1 MHMITR
7 DARFRAG
14 APRVRR
20 GFTLVEMLVVMVLL
34 TIVGGSLMGVLA
46 KQQRFYQ
53 GTSDL
58 GDLRSQLR
66 QAEAVMS
73 NDLRGLSSV
82 GADIT
87 TMTDSSIDFWYTV
100 GSSIACSKPTT
111 QLTLPPASLD
121 NKNTLT
127 TWIQPPAAG
136 DSVYVFDEGASA
148 TTSGDD
154 SWKGYSIVSVDSTTG
169 GCPAY
174 TTAPDAAKYSWVIT
188 LDADLSGGTIL
199 AGATVRFVRP
209 AHYSLYQS
217 TGDNLWYLGYTC
229 PSCSTGATILPIAG
243 PFKPYA
249 PASTP
254 DTSGIRMTYFDST
267 NTATATPASVAR
279 ISVVLRGQTR
289 GYLNITGLKRGVYTD
304 SVRMDIAVRNRS

>member
-1 MHMITR
+1 MHMIT
-7 DARFRAG
+7 DSARFRGG

-34 TIVGGSLMGVLA
+34 TIIGGSLMGVLA

-66 QAEAVMS
+66 QAEAVVS

-87 TMTDSSIDFWYTV
+87 TMTDSSIDFYYTV
-100 GSSIACSKPTT
+100 GSSIACATPTNT
-111 QLTLPPASLD
+111 LTLPPRSLD
-121 NKNTLT
+121 NGNTLT
-127 TWIQPPAAG
+127 TFIQTPAVG
-136 DSVYVFDEGASA
+136 DDVYVFDDAAST

-154 SWKGYSIVSVDSTTG
+154 VWRAYKLTSVDSAQAVCGSYIGANDLT
-169 GCPAY
+169 
-174 TTAPDAAKYSWVIT
+174 KYSLT
-188 LDADLSGGTIL
+188 LSLDQTASATIQP
-199 AGATVRFVRP
+199 GAAVRFVRP
-209 AHYSLYQS
+209 AHYSLYRS
-217 TGDNLWYLGYTC
+217 GGDNLWYLGYTC
-229 PSCSTGATILPIAG
+229 PSCTTGGTILPIAG
-243 PFKPYA
+243 PFMPYA
-249 PASTP
+249 PVSTP
-254 DTSGIRMTYFDST
+254 DTSGIRITYFDST
-267 NTATATPASVAR
+267 NAVTATPASVAR